1 MNIRAG
7 VQAHVL
13 AAVVEYRTPHRR
25 LKRGVATGWLA
36 RLAPHPSLPQ
46 ARPRTR
52 ARPRPA
58 CF

>member
-1 MNIRAG
+1 M
-7 VQAHVL
+7 L

-46 ARPRTR
+46 ARFRMLGILSLR
-52 ARPRPA
+52 QIL
-58 CF
+58 F